1 MKHMVGYGHWLVTDI
16 TVEQNSYILSELLF
30 QESYFFKVP
39 TFSLV
44 SLLAGIFASRWKVR
58 WQG

>member
-1 MKHMVGYGHWLVTDI
+1 MKDMVGYGHWLDI

-44 SLLAGIFASRWKVR
+44 SLLAGIFAS
-58 WQG
+58 

>member
-1 MKHMVGYGHWLVTDI
+1 MKDMVGYGHWLVTDI

-44 SLLAGIFASRWKVR
+44 SLLAGIFAS
-58 WQG
+58 